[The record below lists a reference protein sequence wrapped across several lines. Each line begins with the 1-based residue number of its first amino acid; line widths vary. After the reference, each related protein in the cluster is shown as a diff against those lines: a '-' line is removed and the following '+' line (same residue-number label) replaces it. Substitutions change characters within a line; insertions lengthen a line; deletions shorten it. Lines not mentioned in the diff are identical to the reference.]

1 MPLRRLRA
9 EDGIVLRKGTNA
21 LSYAVESWFGG
32 IAPRAEVTLFAIG
45 EKRPALVDPKTLTD
59 ARRVLLNRESVMPVL
74 YFPEGGFDAFPAIA
88 VRPGERAEPVF
99 TVRGPIG
106 RFSLSIGDESR
117 SFDAVPEGES
127 FTTPRGTFRPIA
139 GIAPIRLE
147 RLDGDEAK
155 AVFFF
160 TKLY

>member
-1 MPLRRLRA
+1 MGVKGVSLAVVAVGALAVRA
-9 EDGIVLRKGTNA
+9 AT
-21 LSYAVESWFGG
+21 LSNE
-32 IAPRAEVTLFAIG
+32 
-45 EKRPALVDPKTLTD
+45 LVSLGLDD
-59 ARRVLLNRESVMPVL
+59 A
-74 YFPEGGFDAFPAIA
+74 GFSTGLA